1 MDTKLLIQEY
11 YIDEWD
17 DMALLVKEIEELL
30 MRIKRTRERIVVQI
44 TLEERN
50 IIKIGGVK

>member
-1 MDTKLLIQEY
+1 MDTKLLIQEFY
-11 YIDEWD
+11 VDEWD

>member
-17 DMALLVKEIEELL
+17 DMVLLVKEIEELL